1 MPKGLG
7 VGALLKAVNHNFP
20 KHSAL
25 RACLLSATRAAATLG
40 DTAQA
45 TS

>member
-25 RACLLSATRAAATLG
+25 RALPALG
-40 DTAQA
+40 YQG
-45 TS
+45 SRYSG